1 MDAIDRL
8 GLLHKALSGA
18 EMPGHKYKSRKRV
31 KGSWV
36 YDYGDKKGKGAGKG
50 AADAK
55 PSGTQRSKL
64 RSLFAE
70 IKHWIDND
78 PELTEEITAG
88 VIVNAREITVLSE
101 NGDRHIYRTQDFLR
115 SKGTSTK
122 SAAKELYDAAMG
134 DGAFDMGGEDSYRHD
149 DDWTGDSDDDDSND
163 PMVHTHVGGL
173 THSETQ
179 TAFDRRRKDPL
190 HPTRRKAKAAK
201 PKAKPKAKVWSDDA
215 ANLHYATRP
224 SYSV

>member
-1 MDAIDRL
+1 MDAIDQL
-8 GLLHKALSGA
+8 ALLHKAISGA

-31 KGSWV
+31 GNTWV
-36 YDYGDKKGKGAGKG
+36 YEYGDKKGKPKGKS
-50 AADAK
+50 ATEAK
-55 PSGTQRSKL
+55 PSGTQRRRL
-64 RSLFAE
+64 RALLDE
-70 IKHWIDND
+70 IKHRIDND

-101 NGDRHIYRTQDFLR
+101 NGDRHIYSTKDFLR
-115 SKGTSTK
+115 SKGTSPK

-134 DGAFDMGGEDSYRHD
+134 DGAFDSGGGDSYHGYV

-179 TAFDRRRKDPL
+179 TAFDRRRKAAANKPKGAL
-190 HPTRRKAKAAK
+190 EKRQAAMFEAAKAKMFASGANVNG
-201 PKAKPKAKVWSDDA
+201 PK
-215 ANLHYATRP
+215 
-224 SYSV
+224 